1 MMVLVKSSE
10 TEQITLVKLLIDQL
24 ETAMEEMPAGGMC
37 VRYIR
42 IYMYVCIN
50 ISIYI
55 YIYIYIYI

>member
-24 ETAMEEMPAGGMC
+24 ETAMEEMPAGSTC

-42 IYMYVCIN
+42 IYICMYV
-50 ISIYI
+50 
-55 YIYIYIYI
+55 